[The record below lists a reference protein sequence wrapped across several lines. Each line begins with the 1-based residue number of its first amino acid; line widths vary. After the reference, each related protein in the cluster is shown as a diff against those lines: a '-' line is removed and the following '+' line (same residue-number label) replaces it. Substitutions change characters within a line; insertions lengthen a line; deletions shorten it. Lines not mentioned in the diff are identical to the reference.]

1 MNWFEAALFIKE
13 TSVIVAAF
21 VNSAWRSEKIA
32 GKGLKCK
39 NGDLGATRC
48 FRGSGATGKA
58 QVMNQPCREGLGV

>member
-21 VNSAWRSEKIA
+21 VNSAWRSEKNA

-39 NGDLGATRC
+39 NGDLGAT
-48 FRGSGATGKA
+48 
-58 QVMNQPCREGLGV
+58 